1 MVVRSF
7 GFILIAIG
15 NSRRGQQG
23 RHNIGDADTNSA
35 MPTNEGFNIF
45 DSTFICTFI
54 IIISIL

>member
-15 NSRRGQQG
+15 SSWRGQQG
-23 RHNIGDADTNSA
+23 CHNVGDADTNST
-35 MPTNEGFNIF
+35 MPSNEGFNIF

-54 IIISIL
+54 IISIL